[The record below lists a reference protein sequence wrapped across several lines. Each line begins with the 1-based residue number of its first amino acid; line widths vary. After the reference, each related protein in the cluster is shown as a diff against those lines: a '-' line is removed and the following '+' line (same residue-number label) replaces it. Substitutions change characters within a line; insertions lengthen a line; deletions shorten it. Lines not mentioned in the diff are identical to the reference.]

1 MNSNSKHVNQSS
13 TDVEDSEQLLRT
25 KIQHEKL
32 NSLMESNNDIK
43 KSLHDLKNLVMSQSE
58 DKSQNVQ
65 GIETINNCDNAEELN
80 FEPPTKRIK
89 LEGQSEEIESL
100 NQVIKDLKEDNLKL
114 SSMNAKLFT
123 ENENFKKLQKQSEAT
138 VKKLRKLK
146 KKQSEEISNRLET
159 QTHYEKLYSE
169 LEKANKKLRKEIND
183 LKLKNAAIVEPQLR
197 TGLKTYWKKRS
208 S

>member
-1 MNSNSKHVNQSS
+1 MNSLEYLNQNYA
-13 TDVEDSEQLLRT
+13 DVEDSVQIVGT
-25 KIQHEKL
+25 KIQNEQWKT
-32 NSLMESNNDIK
+32 LMESNNDIK
-43 KSLHDLKNLVMSQSE
+43 KSLHDLKNLVMSQSQ

-65 GIETINNCDNAEELN
+65 CIGTTINCDNAEEPN
-80 FEPPTKRIK
+80 FEQPSKRIK

-123 ENENFKKLQKQSEAT
+123 ENENFKKLQKLSEAM
-138 VKKLRKLK
+138 VKKLRKVK

-159 QTHYEKLYSE
+159 QRHYEKLYSE

>member
-1 MNSNSKHVNQSS
+1 MDSNSKHINRSS
-13 TDVEDSEQLLRT
+13 ANVEDSELLGT
-25 KIQHEKL
+25 KIQNEQL
-32 NSLMESNNDIK
+32 NNLMESNNDIK
-43 KSLHDLKNLVMSQSE
+43 KSLQDLKNLVMSQSQ

-65 GIETINNCDNAEELN
+65 CIGTTINFDNAEEPN
-80 FEPPTKRIK
+80 FEQPSKRIK

-159 QTHYEKLYSE
+159 QRHYEKLYSE